1 MNKYYNIVLWFEYY
15 EITGSI
21 NGVGEI
27 LFGSFERSD
36 CEYEKEWESDNW
48 KEDGYRDIRIVSR
61 LTSER
66 PDPEVYGKYRQ
77 DSCGYPPCKS
87 VSYERIQS

>member
-1 MNKYYNIVLWFEYY
+1 MNKYY

-21 NGVGEI
+21 NGVSEI

-36 CEYEKEWESDNW
+36 CQYEKGCESDSW
-48 KEDGYRDIRIVSR
+48 KEEGYKGIKIVSR

-66 PDPEVYGKYRQ
+66 PDPEVYGRL
-77 DSCGYPPCKS
+77 
-87 VSYERIQS
+87 